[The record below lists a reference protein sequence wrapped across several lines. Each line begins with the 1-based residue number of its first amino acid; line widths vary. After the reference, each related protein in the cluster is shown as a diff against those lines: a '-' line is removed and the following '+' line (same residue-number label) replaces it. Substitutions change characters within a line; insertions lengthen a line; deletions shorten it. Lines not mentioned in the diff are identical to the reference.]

1 MTDSLKEALEKLK
14 RQGLGSTLKS
24 GKPGSDASAELV
36 YTTDP
41 IDQGRCARCS
51 KLTASCSCDPEVA
64 APVAGNKGYKFVAVL
79 RIEKQGR
86 GGKTVTV
93 IDGLPKNE
101 VFLKDLT
108 TRLKKQCGSGGTY
121 LMDGRDGVVEIQGEK
136 RDQVRALLAKSGI
149 RSKG

>member
-1 MTDSLKEALEKLK
+1 MTDPLKAALEKLK
-14 RQGLGSTLKS
+14 QQGMGSSLKS
-24 GKPGSDASAELV
+24 GKSELV
-36 YTTDP
+36 YTTNP
-41 IDQGRCARCS
+41 ADQDQCPRCS
-51 KLTASCSCDPEVA
+51 KLSASCSCEPEVA
-64 APVAGNKGYKFVAVL
+64 APVAGEKGYKFVAVL

-86 GGKTVTV
+86 SGKTVTV

-101 VFLKDLT
+101 IFLKDLT

-121 LMDGRDGVVEIQGEK
+121 LMDGRDGVIEIQGEK